1 MEARKMRA
9 HGLDFSTA
17 PGKAQIRRAERFALI
32 SAALFV
38 IGAALVARSGNG
50 AVLDHLWAL
59 GKWPVVGLV
68 ALTMISLTARA
79 ARWHALTRE
88 LGIRNG
94 WRDSFL
100 CYVAGFAFTLT
111 PGRLGEGIRL
121 WIIRRGNGARYERTA
136 SLLIADRISDALA
149 MVLVAAVAA
158 WTFTS
163 HVSLAVLTS
172 LAVIGITV
180 ALVRPAM
187 LLTGVTAAY
196 ALLRRWPRLFARL
209 RTMIRQ
215 TQRLMSGRVFAC
227 STLLVA
233 GGWVAEALALDWL
246 LQAMGANIGLL
257 PVAFA
262 FAVALIIGSLS
273 MFPGGLGGTEAT
285 LTFLLL
291 SQGVQLDQ
299 AVATIVVFRL
309 GTLWLTIALAVL
321 ALPFALRTAAPPL
334 LSDAPGVAGNSG

>member
-1 MEARKMRA
+1 MRA
-9 HGLDFSTA
+9 HGPDFSTV
-17 PGKAQIRRAERFALI
+17 PGKTQIRRAERFALI
-32 SAALFV
+32 GAALFV
-38 IGAALVARSGNG
+38 IGAALVAGSGNG
-50 AVLDHLWAL
+50 AILDHLRAL
-59 GKWPVVGLV
+59 GLWPVVGL
-68 ALTMISLTARA
+68 AGLTIISLTARA

-94 WRDSFL
+94 WRESVL

-111 PGRLGEGIRL
+111 PGRLGESVRL
-121 WIIRRGNGARYERTA
+121 WIIRRGSGARYERTA

-158 WTFTS
+158 WTFTT
-163 HVSLAVLTS
+163 HHSLAVMVS

-180 ALVRPAM
+180 ALVRPAL

-196 ALLRRWPRLFARL
+196 ALLRRRPRLFARL

-233 GGWVAEALALDWL
+233 GGWVAEAVALDWL
-246 LQAMGANIGLL
+246 LRAMGASIGLL

-262 FAVALIIGSLS
+262 FAVALIAGSLS
-273 MFPGGLGGTEAT
+273 MLPGGLGGTEAT
-285 LTFLLL
+285 LTLLLL

-299 AVATIVVFRL
+299 AVAAIVVFRL

-334 LSDAPGVAGNSG
+334 LSDAPGVAEHSG